1 MEVNMK
7 IVDLHCDTISA
18 IQKSGESLY
27 ANKCHF
33 DIKRAQQAGVGLQFF
48 ALFTMPTGMN
58 EALRQILKQVYK
70 YHDEMSQY
78 QEFVYPVLNYEDI
91 DLDNEANKIGCVLHL
106 EGADALGPDAEILF
120 LLHRLGL
127 RSLGLTWN
135 NRNQLA
141 DGVGEEPGAGG
152 ISKKGREI
160 VRLIDSLG
168 IILDLSH
175 ASIRSFYDALEL
187 YQKPVLVSHANAR
200 AICNHRRNLD
210 DSQLEAL
217 AANGGVIGIN
227 QVPDFIK
234 EDSKPGMNHLLDHM
248 VYIAEKIGVKHLA
261 LGSDFDGDDVLLM
274 PGVEEYDKWQDLLTG
289 IGFTTGE
296 IRMILRD
303 NALRVMK
310 AVL

>member
-1 MEVNMK
+1 MK

-27 ANKCHF
+27 ANKCDF

>member
-1 MEVNMK
+1 MK

>member
-1 MEVNMK
+1 MK

-200 AICNHRRNLD
+200 AVCNHRRNLD